1 MIRKIPYQAMF
12 GMLCVLASFSMGN
25 AALPQ
30 PKKKVGTEVWWSL
43 KQVVRPAVPDGPE
56 SNPIDR
62 FIQAEIRNRG
72 LTAVGAA
79 DKLSLLRR
87 VYLDLIG
94 IPPSP
99 AEQEAFLADDS
110 PDAYEKVVDRL
121 LADESATSIP
131 SIPRTTNGPENSS
144 MRSDSVTI
152 RRP

>member
-43 KQVVRPAVPDGPE
+43 KPVVRPAVPDGLE

-152 RRP
+152 RPL